1 MNFKSLYS
9 ETRENLELAL
19 LSLWSPAHHR
29 MRWAMKDLIRREP
42 LFAEPVLQSMFP
54 WKNTTD
60 PNWRSYLAPEVIK
73 IQEDKAQ
80 RRGDVYTPFEH
91 QTKSWNELKKGNSIV
106 VTSGTG
112 SGKTE
117 CFMLPILSDLLS
129 RKSPNGDDPVEAI
142 FLYPLNAL
150 MQDQKD
156 RLGCDCQ
163 ELGLKFA
170 VYNSSLDES
179 NAKRPVNPAYQ
190 DAEVITR
197 KAVRELQ
204 PNNIPSC
211 PQILLTNPSMLEY
224 MLVRDRDQSIFE
236 RSRRKLKWIVIDE
249 AHTYTGS
256 AAIELAY
263 LIKRVLSAFDVDRE
277 DVQFVCTSAT
287 IGDPT
292 KPQELLDFIETITGK
307 LPATSTK
314 QLVPIDGDRV
324 VPTLAVSDVR
334 KELDNIGLNHISVAD
349 VMQLRQDINKHPFT
363 LSAIWNALER
373 TQFNTDKCHDLIDKL
388 CNIKIGKDFL
398 MMIKGHYFI
407 RTINGLYACIN
418 EHCHAPIEYNN
429 SGFKFLT
436 IEKGNARCP
445 HCGAPLFE
453 VVQCGDCKEFMIVC
467 EENDNHEIRPA
478 YVLGENLNIDAEDIE
493 DVDNDSTDGGM
504 FTDDSW
510 QKIYLAYFGYGRPYT
525 KPHPNYKESKMSI
538 IWDGQKFI
546 SKVEPNSSWYRL
558 ANNNEL
564 YCPNCVNGSG
574 DDGSNFKSFRVPSNW
589 INGVIAPALL
599 TEGKDAINP
608 WGKYIA
614 FTDSRQGTA
623 INAKRFNI
631 DSERAYSRNHLTHE
645 LSDPTGP
652 QIKALIKNGVH
663 PAFAAAAVAA
673 AGGGAAGLQVYTLR
687 DIADC
692 IFNEQIFEHIDY
704 DASKNLA
711 TSKQQHIKD
720 EEAYKNA
727 LLRSHVGRRPVHL
740 ASHESLGF
748 ISLVYP
754 KINKATL
761 GNEWARAGFKDEDF
775 RAFLK
780 ICIDYHIRMGNHMQ
794 PYTPNEI
801 QYLREANRSTPYNP
815 ADWPKVQTLKGTAKI
830 RQDRLILLLCA
841 GLGITD
847 INTLTAKETLINN
860 LMDEAWQFLTKNI
873 LTKVDH
879 NDNYYKEIDDNGHHK
894 YDGWYYIDLSTNAK
908 VDDVVVKAPEKLW
921 VCPFSFSLV
930 DTIFKGY
937 TPAIKRAVCTENFE
951 RFKVPPSAIIDMP
964 IVGTANFDNNIL
976 SLKSSGIW
984 TDRHK
989 YAYLPLTTGG
999 YLTAEHSGQQD
1010 RDILEHYTDLFKSTP
1025 HKLNLL
1031 QCSTT
1036 MEMGVDIG
1044 DIDTVLMTSVP
1055 PTSANYLQR
1064 AGRAGRRGQSK
1075 AVAIS
1080 LCPHTSIG
1088 VQAFRNPMRNLV
1100 THNPAIKPV
1109 ESAIIVQRHINS
1121 FLVREF
1127 VTANNLAFS
1136 NVHDWLYKNGFYSDF
1151 IDWIEARRSNTALS
1165 NDFTRIFGAL
1175 NLSNSITA
1183 TQEAIK
1189 NIAEV
1194 YQNTIDNIE
1203 QEILNVQSQRPVNQA
1218 KVDALTIQENALC
1231 NQDLK
1236 GYLAEKQFLPN
1247 ADMPT
1252 GVVEFNFI
1260 DAYNYTVLQG
1270 YLNDLEKEKTR
1281 LKNATL
1287 VGQQNGIKYDIYE
1300 LERKIDSLKSRT
1312 VTSREIKVALSEYA
1326 PGQMVV
1332 INERNYISAGI
1343 EWNNSYGQQQPWK
1356 YFYHCPTCGR
1366 FEYTDDSTLTT
1377 CACGSLYRNIL
1388 KPNCKLQYTKAIE
1401 PIRFRTDV
1409 NKGINRQE
1417 NTVKTFYQIQTIL
1430 TNVEWSKSLPGP
1442 QCDIIGSDDAQGEI
1456 VFYNVGNGEG
1466 FSLCLE
1472 CGKMEVTRTRRHN
1485 TNWPH
1490 YDITKKDKKC
1500 PVNHPYNDILL
1511 SGKFPTSF
1519 VSLRFYKDASRT
1531 EYVDD
1536 VDLLYSL
1543 GVILCKALVQII
1555 GVSRDEIDFDVRQE
1569 KNYSSIYIYDTSKGG
1584 CGYST
1589 ELLDLRVLNATFK
1602 KAKDLLTSFTCHCES
1617 QEKCACVR
1625 CLVDRTT
1632 QRYEQHLSKY
1642 KLLAWFAGQTM
1653 STSASKSGLAAIP
1666 IPIKLL
1672 TTTLYSR
1679 ASKSNFT
1686 FCADVNNMNVLDWT
1700 SKDGVMGRIIHECI
1714 NRGKNVTIL
1723 VSNVPNI
1730 NNGAKLSDI
1739 IPFIDFPSKFPNC
1752 TVKAVKSIETSP
1764 GVFSALIV
1772 DNKAH
1777 YYTEDDGVL
1786 DLNEFWGENSTN
1798 LYEDGNIPT
1807 FTYEIFP
1814 TVHDAITVTQPNEI
1828 TLQTTIDTISK
1839 TEIRLNEIYSFIK
1852 GHLFKNHNLE
1862 EEKVKKILSGKKVDI
1877 RFSDT
1882 YVNSA
1887 LAALILVYLIKEMKE
1902 TYNFEIND
1910 IALQIQGK
1918 KRNCNN
1924 INWSDSTWIS
1934 WSYPNATMADTYI
1947 KKIFEDVLGITPVFS
1962 KIEPD
1967 HYRWLRF
1974 SPVGESKHVEI
1985 RPDYGILG
1993 GWHSPYF
2000 YRELDYITEF
2010 SKIETKDNVAAIVY
2024 YLIIKK

>member
-9 ETRENLELAL
+9 ETKENLELAL

-42 LFAEPVLQSMFP
+42 LFAEPVFQSMFP

-73 IQEDKAQ
+73 IQEDKAMK
-80 RRGDVYTPFEH
+80 RGDVYTPFEH
-91 QTKSWNELKKGNSIV
+91 QTESWNELKKGNSIV

-179 NAKRPVNPAYQ
+179 KAKRPVNQNYKN
-190 DAEVITR
+190 AEVITR
-197 KAVRELQ
+197 KAVREFD
-204 PNNIPSC
+204 NKVPSC

-224 MLVRDRDQSIFE
+224 MLVRDRDQKIFE
-236 RSRRKLKWIVIDE
+236 RSQGKLKWIVIDE

-263 LIKRVLSAFDVDRE
+263 LIKRVLSAFDVDR
-277 DVQFVCTSAT
+277 DQVQFVCTSAT

-292 KPQELLDFIETITGK
+292 KPQELIDFIETITGK
-307 LPATSTK
+307 LPASSTK
-314 QLVPIDGDRV
+314 RLVPIDGHRI
-324 VPTLAVSDVR
+324 VPALPAVDVR
-334 KELDNIGLNHISVAD
+334 HELDNNGLNHISESNVL
-349 VMQLRQDINKHPFT
+349 QLRQDINNHPFT
-363 LSAIWNALER
+363 LSAIWSALTSLPYNRES
-373 TQFNTDKCHDLIDKL
+373 CLDLIDKL

-398 MMIKGHYFI
+398 MMIKGHFFI
-407 RTINGLYACIN
+407 RTINGLYTCIN
-418 EHCHAPIEYNN
+418 EHCHAPIENN
-429 SGFKFLT
+429 SSGFRFLT
-436 IEKGNARCP
+436 TEKGNSRCP

-453 VVQCGDCKEFMIVC
+453 LVQCGDCKEFLLVC
-467 EENDNHEIRPA
+467 EENDSHEIRPA
-478 YVLGENLNIDAEDIE
+478 YVLGENLNIDEEDNGDE
-493 DVDNDSTDGGM
+493 DNDSTDGGM

-510 QKIYLAYFGYGRPYT
+510 QKVYLAYFGYGRPYT
-525 KPHPNYKESKMSI
+525 KPHPNYNESKISI
-538 IWDGQKFI
+538 IWDGVKFI
-546 SKVEPNSSWYRL
+546 SKVLPNSSWYRL
-558 ANNNEL
+558 ANGNKL

-599 TEGKDAINP
+599 AEGKDAINP

-631 DSERAYSRNHLTHE
+631 DSERAYSRNHLTHD
-645 LSDPTGP
+645 LSDPNNNP
-652 QIKALIKNGVH
+652 QIKALIKLGLP
-663 PAFAAAAVAA
+663 PAAAAAAVA
-673 AGGGAAGLQVYTLR
+673 GAGLACGLPEFTLQN
-687 DIADC
+687 IADC
-692 IFNEQIFEHIDY
+692 IFNQQIFEHIDY

-711 TSKQQHIKD
+711 TSKHQHIKD

-727 LLRSHVGRRPVHL
+727 LLRSHIGRRPVHL

-748 ISLVYP
+748 ITLTYP
-754 KINKATL
+754 KINNATL
-761 GNEWARAGFKDEDF
+761 GNEWMRAGFKDEDF

-801 QYLREANRSTPYNP
+801 QYIREANRSTPYNP
-815 ADWPKVQTLKGTAKI
+815 ADWPKVQTENGTAII
-830 RQDRLILLLCA
+830 RQNRLILLLCA

-847 INTLTAKETLINN
+847 INSLTSRETEIND
-860 LMDEAWQFLTKNI
+860 LMDEAWQYLAKNI
-873 LTKVDH
+873 LTKVDF
-879 NDNYYKEIDDNGHHK
+879 NDNYYKELDENGNHK

-908 VDDVVVKAPEKLW
+908 VDNVIVKAPEKLW
-921 VCPFSFSLV
+921 LCPFSYSLM

-937 TPAIKRAVCTENFE
+937 TPAIKGAVCAENFE
-951 RFKVPPSAIIDMP
+951 RFRVPSSAIVDMP
-964 IVGTANFDNNIL
+964 IIGTVTFNKNVSDL
-976 SLKSSGIW
+976 ESRGIW

-989 YAYLPLTTGG
+989 YAYQSLSTGG

-1010 RDILEHYTDLFKSTP
+1010 RDILEHYTEQFKKTP
-1025 HKLNLL
+1025 HQLNLL

-1127 VTANNLAFS
+1127 VTANNLGFS
-1136 NVHDWLYKNGFYSDF
+1136 NVHDWLYKNGFYCDF
-1151 IDWIEARRSNTALS
+1151 INWIEVRRTNVALS
-1165 NDFTRIFGAL
+1165 NAFTSVFGAL

-1189 NIAEV
+1189 SIAEN

-1203 QEILNVQSQRPVNQA
+1203 QEIQNVKSLRPVNQA
-1218 KVDALTIQENALC
+1218 KIDALTIQETALC
-1231 NQDLK
+1231 NQELK

-1252 GVVEFNFI
+1252 GVVEFNYI
-1260 DAYNYTVLQG
+1260 DAYNYTVLNS
-1270 YLNDLEKEKTR
+1270 LRNKLENEKAK
-1281 LKNATL
+1281 LKTTTL
-1287 VGQQNGIKYDIYE
+1287 VGQQNNIKYNIYD
-1300 LERKIDSLKSRT
+1300 LEREIEALKART

-1343 EWNNSYGQQQPWK
+1343 EWNNSFGQKQPWN

-1388 KPNCKLQYTKAIE
+1388 KPNCKPQYTMAIE

-1409 NKGINRQE
+1409 NRGINRQE
-1417 NTVKTFYQIQTIL
+1417 HTVKTFYQIQTIL
-1430 TNVEWSKSLPGP
+1430 TNVEWAKSIPGP

-1466 FSLCLE
+1466 FNLCLD
-1472 CGKMEVTRTRRHN
+1472 CGKMEVAKTTRNT

-1490 YDITKKDKKC
+1490 FDITEKDKKC
-1500 PVNHPYNDILL
+1500 AVNNVKPGILL

-1519 VSLRFYKDASRT
+1519 VSLRFYKDATRT
-1531 EYVDD
+1531 GYVDD

-1589 ELLDLRVLNATFK
+1589 ELLDISILNATFK

-1617 QEKCACVR
+1617 QERCACVR

-1632 QRYEQHLSKY
+1632 QRYEKHLSKY
-1642 KLLAWFAGQTM
+1642 KLLAWFASQTM

-1679 ASKSNFT
+1679 TSKSDFV
-1686 FCADVNNMNVLDWT
+1686 FCADVNNMNALDWT
-1700 SKDGVMGRIIHECI
+1700 SKDGVMGRIIHECV
-1714 NRGKNVTIL
+1714 NRNKKVTIL
-1723 VSNVPNI
+1723 VSNVPNVK
-1730 NNGAKLSDI
+1730 NGAKLSDI
-1739 IPFIDFPSKFPNC
+1739 VPFIDFPSKFPNC

-1764 GVFSALIV
+1764 GVFSALII

-1786 DLNEFWGENSTN
+1786 ELNEFWGENCTT

-1807 FTYEIFP
+1807 FTYESFP
-1814 TVHDAITVTQPNEI
+1814 TVSDAIALTQPNEI
-1828 TLQTTIDTISK
+1828 TLQATIDTNVK
-1839 TEIRLNEIYSFIK
+1839 RVIRLNEIYSFVKGFLFK
-1852 GHLFKNHNLE
+1852 GHDLE
-1862 EEKVKKILSGKKVDI
+1862 EQAVRKILSGKKINI

-1887 LAALILVYLIKEMKE
+1887 LAALILVYLIKELKE
-1902 TYNFEIND
+1902 TYNFEINE
-1910 IALQIQGK
+1910 IALQIQGT
-1918 KRNCNN
+1918 KRNCSNPK
-1924 INWSDSTWIS
+1924 WDDSTWIS
-1934 WSYPNATMADTYI
+1934 WSYPYAAMADRYI
-1947 KKIFEDVLGITPVFS
+1947 KKVFEDVLGITPIFS

-1967 HYRWLRF
+1967 HYRWMRF
-1974 SPVGESKHVEI
+1974 NPVGESNHIEI

-1993 GWHSPYF
+1993 GWHSPYI
-2000 YRELDYITEF
+2000 YRELDYITGL

-2024 YLIIKK
+2024 YLIIRK